1 MSWDEFRER
10 ANVWLYSSKE
20 RVLAGF
26 KIANLLVSSAA
37 LVVLSFYY
45 GFPHDSETAGFLL
58 NIVRAS
64 FGFYVL
70 HYVTKILYDFQPIEL
85 IRRTWFEA
93 AVMVLL
99 LVEGFSEIFTGE
111 LLIARLFEGF
121 GVSGARDI
129 TTLFVQ
135 IYFFTVV
142 FAELIRGGNVL
153 PRIRLNPALIF
164 ILSFLGI
171 ISIGTGLLMLPE
183 MTTVAG
189 GMGFLDALF
198 TSTSATCVTGL
209 MVEDTP
215 TFFTYKGQFVILVLI
230 QLGGLNLIAFGSFLA
245 VIARFGV
252 GVMQHDV
259 IEDFVNRDNFLSGT
273 GMLGKV
279 LRWCAGIELLG
290 AVGMFLSWSPNVQF
304 DSLGDK
310 VFSSI
315 FHSISA
321 FNNAGISLFTN
332 GLAAPEV
339 ADNWMMHWMITILV
353 FFGALGMMA
362 IFDLFDPGKLRER
375 MRAPWKQI
383 GLPTKIALY
392 FSTGLVVVGAVA
404 YYFLEQQGTL
414 AGMDLFG
421 AITTSVFQSATRTSG
436 FNTVDIGAVGVPML
450 FLLTILMFIGS
461 SSSSTGGGIKTSTFS
476 IVLADVW
483 RTIRGFDHVQ
493 LFKRTIP
500 EILRAR
506 AYSVLLFFLV
516 GNTIAI
522 FALSISEAHIL
533 AMPGRGI
540 LDLIF
545 EEVSAFGTVGL
556 STGITAD
563 LSAFGKMVII
573 ASMFVGRVG
582 TLTVAFAIGGRLK
595 KQRVRYPEGHTMVG

>member
-1 MSWDEFRER
+1 MTWNEFRER
-10 ANVWLYSSKE
+10 ANVALYSSKE
-20 RVLAGF
+20 RVLSRF
-26 KIANLLVSSAA
+26 KLANLVVSAA
-37 LVVLSFYY
+37 ALLVLSFYY
-45 GFPHDSETAGFLL
+45 GFPHNSETASLLL
-58 NIVRAS
+58 NLVRGS
-64 FGFYVL
+64 FAFYVL
-70 HYVTKILYDFQPIEL
+70 QYVVKILYDFQPLEL

-93 AVMVLL
+93 IVMLLL
-99 LVEGFSEIFTGE
+99 LVEGLSEIMTGE
-111 LLIARLFEGF
+111 LLVARLLEGL

-135 IYFFTVV
+135 VYFFSVV
-142 FAELIRGGNVL
+142 LAELLRGGSVL
-153 PRIRLNPALIF
+153 PRVRLNPALIF

-183 MTTVAG
+183 MTTIDG
-189 GMGFLDALF
+189 GMGLLDALF

-215 TFFTYKGQFVILVLI
+215 TFFTYKGQFVLLVLI

-259 IEDFVNRDNFLSGT
+259 IEDFVNRDNFLSGS

-279 LRWCAGIELLG
+279 LRWCVGIEVLG
-290 AVGMFLSWSPNVQF
+290 AAGMFFSWSPQVAF

-310 VFSSI
+310 VFSSV
-315 FHSISA
+315 FHSVSA

-339 ADNWMMHWMITILV
+339 ADNWMMHWMITFLV

-362 IFDLFDPGKLRER
+362 IFDLFDPHKLRER
-375 MRAPWKQI
+375 MRAPWRQI

-392 FSTGLVVVGAVA
+392 FSTGLVLVGAVA
-404 YYFLEQQGTL
+404 YGLLERNGTL
-414 AGMDLFG
+414 AGMNAFG

-436 FNTVDIGAVGVPML
+436 FNTVDIGAIGVPML
-450 FLLTILMFIGS
+450 FLLIILMFIGS

-476 IVLADVW
+476 IVIADVW

-533 AMPGRGI
+533 AMPGRSL

-563 LSAFGKMVII
+563 LSPFGKMII
-573 ASMFVGRVG
+573 IGSMFVGRVG
-582 TLTVAFAIGGRLK
+582 TLTVAFAIGGRLVK
-595 KQRVRYPEGHTMVG
+595 PRVQYPEGHTMVG